1 MFRAFLPSRI
11 VATSLRFN
19 PQRWSSTA
27 MQALVIDHDLKTLS
41 VHVNNM
47 RFKAFETGLID
58 LRKKLNKG
66 TSSLTLNQ
74 MNAFKLLLHMWGRHE
89 HSPEEVVGLLNALG
103 EFGLSAADL
112 EQRRLI
118 HPIADRLLILE
129 NKPLYILPS
138 LLTSFYGLN
147 YNFNTI
153 YLDPERMH
161 DFFEFLQILSPDSEC
176 SAQDYMEI
184 LEGLSR
190 FDMKWLKLPEE
201 AKNDFFFRLKS
212 FENEFSKQNLMDIV
226 YFFGRMDVKV
236 NSFRIDDPSYVL
248 FEIAIKALQGIDKT
262 TPLEEVKSNYQL
274 PLKPFIT
281 FKYRL
286 LVY

>member
-47 RFKAFETGLID
+47 RFKAFETGLVD
-58 LRKKLNKG
+58 LRKKLKNG
-66 TSSLTLNQ
+66 TSDLTLNQ

-103 EFGLSAADL
+103 KLLSAADF

-129 NKPLYILPS
+129 NKPFYLLPS
-138 LLTSFYGLN
+138 LLTSFHGLN
-147 YNFNTI
+147 YNISTI
-153 YLDPERMH
+153 YDDKERLH
-161 DFFEFLQILSPDSEC
+161 DFFEFLQVLSPSNEC
-176 SAQDYMEI
+176 SPQDYMEI

-190 FDMKWLKLPEE
+190 FDIKWFKVPEE
-201 AKNDFFFRLKS
+201 AQKDLFFRLKS
-212 FENEFSKQNLMDIV
+212 YQNEFSQQNLMEIV

-236 NSFRIDDPSYVL
+236 NTFRKDDPSYIL
-248 FEIAIKALQGIDKT
+248 FQIAIKALQGIDGN
-262 TPLEEVKSNYQL
+262 TPLEEVKKVNFS
-274 PLKPFIT
+274 FSI
-281 FKYRL
+281 
-286 LVY
+286 